1 MIAKDKQKIKR
12 YMTKILE
19 KLRNFTIS
27 NQTESPDPLNEHSNS
42 VQE

>member
-12 YMTKILE
+12 YALKLIE
-19 KLRNFTIS
+19 KLRNYTIS

-42 VQE
+42 V